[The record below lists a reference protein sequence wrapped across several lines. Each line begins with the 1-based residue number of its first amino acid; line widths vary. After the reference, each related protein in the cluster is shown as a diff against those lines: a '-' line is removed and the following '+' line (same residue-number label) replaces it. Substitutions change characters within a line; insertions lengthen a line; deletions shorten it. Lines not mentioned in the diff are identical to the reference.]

1 MTPKH
6 IDAANKLEEML
17 PHLKE
22 IVREIRNHDVDAY
35 ATLYDARRRLGRI
48 VASLGAGIPT
58 KDCVT
63 HDWESD

>member
-22 IVREIRNHDVDAY
+22 IVREIRDGEVDAY
-35 ATLYDARRRLGRI
+35 AALYDARRRLGYI
-48 VASLGAGIPT
+48 VAATGAGAPAADRT
-58 KDCVT
+58 R
-63 HDWESD
+63 HDWSND